1 MKATLFS
8 IKKFVKSCM
17 RKSFSGKP
25 FGTVKSKLS
34 INRMV
39 SPIALASLV
48 FSGSVVAADYQIKH
62 LEPSSWWVDMK
73 NPALQLLVHG
83 DNISDLT
90 PQIKSDKVVIK
101 EINKVSNPNYLF
113 VDIIIRDGTKPH
125 RFTIE
130 FLQND
135 KLVLSQP
142 YQLKSRNKVS
152 AADVSFG
159 AKDVIYLVTPDR
171 FANGN
176 TRNDQV
182 PQLLERK
189 NRSAA
194 GGRHGGDI
202 QGIINHLNYIE
213 DMGYTQIWLNPVVE
227 NNQPEYSYHGY
238 SATDF
243 YQVDARFGDNALY
256 KKLASQ
262 AQKRGIGLI
271 IDVVLNHAGSGHWWH
286 KDLPTEDW
294 YNNQGKPY
302 VGTNHKR
309 ETLHDPYAVAA
320 DKALFS
326 DGWFVP
332 TMPDLN
338 QRDPYLAN
346 YLIQNTLWW
355 IEYANLSGIRV
366 DTYSYP
372 DKAFLTQWTKRI
384 TDEYPN
390 INIVGEEW
398 STNPAIVAYWQ
409 KGAQTHDGYD
419 SYLPSVMDFPMQDLL
434 VKALTNKES
443 WNTGLNQLYQV
454 LANDFLYAAPE
465 NLVIFPDNHDMSRIF
480 TQLNEDYALFKIAM
494 TYLMTT
500 RGIPQV
506 FYGTEILMSNP
517 GTTDHGII
525 RTDFPGS
532 WQGDAVN
539 GFTGRGL
546 TTDQKSA
553 QEFMRK
559 LLNWRK
565 ATPTIHSGELRH
577 FAPENGVYVYFRFDE
592 FNKYMVVI
600 NKNDDEVSLTMDKY
614 HELLGKA
621 KTLTPVFSNKPIAI
635 QANMVMP
642 AKTAT
647 IFQVR

>member
-1 MKATLFS
+1 MQKTF
-8 IKKFVKSCM
+8 F
-17 RKSFSGKP
+17 
-25 FGTVKSKLS
+25 SKLATKTVGKS
-34 INRMV
+34 LTAITAVLLTHSSLASAAAV
-39 SPIALASLV
+39 SEVASTALAASKTGNANA
-48 FSGSVVAADYQIKH
+48 SYQIKH

-73 NPALQLLVHG
+73 SPALQLLVHG
-83 DNISDLT
+83 DNISELT

-101 EINKVSNPNYLF
+101 QINKVANPNYLF
-113 VDIIIRDGTKPH
+113 VDVIIREGTKPH
-125 RFTIE
+125 RFNID
-130 FLQND
+130 FLQDNE
-135 KLVLSQP
+135 VVISHP
-142 YQLKSRNKVS
+142 YQLKARNKTS
-152 AADVSFG
+152 AADISFS

-176 TRNDQV
+176 PNNDQV

-189 NRSAA
+189 NRTAP
-194 GGRHGGDI
+194 GGRHGGDL

-227 NNQPEYSYHGY
+227 NNQQEYSYHGY

-243 YQVDARFGDNALY
+243 YQIDARFGDNALY
-256 KKLASQ
+256 KKLATE

-271 IDVVLNHAGSGHWWH
+271 IDVVLNHSGSGHWWH
-286 KDLPTEDW
+286 NDLPTEDW
-294 YNNQGKPY
+294 YNNQGKAY

-309 ETLHDPYAVAA
+309 EALHDSYAVNA
-320 DKALFS
+320 DKQLFS

-338 QRDPYLAN
+338 QRNSYLAN

-372 DKAFLTQWTKRI
+372 DKAFLTQWTKRL

-409 KGAQTHDGYD
+409 KGANTHDGYQ

-465 NLVIFPDNHDMSRIF
+465 DLVIFPDNHDMSRIF
-480 TQLNEDYALFKIAM
+480 TQLNEDYELFKIAM

-506 FYGTEILMSNP
+506 FYGTEILMANP
-517 GTTDHGII
+517 GTTDHGVI
-525 RTDFPGS
+525 RTDFPGG
-532 WQGDAVN
+532 WQGDDVS
-539 GFTGRGL
+539 GFTGKGL
-546 TTDQKSA
+546 TSTQKKA

-559 LLNWRK
+559 LMNWRK
-565 ATPTIHSGELRH
+565 NTPTIHHGELRH
-577 FAPENGVYVYFRFDE
+577 YAPESGVYVYFRYDE
-592 FNKYMVVI
+592 LNKYMVVI
-600 NKNDDEVSLTMDKY
+600 NKNASEVTLAMEKY
-614 HELLGKA
+614 SELLGKA
-621 KTLTPVFSNKPIAI
+621 KSLIPVLSNKPIAI
-635 QANMVMP
+635 QENMLMP